1 MTTATLTSTG
11 WVITIAY
18 SALVIVGVTIGL
30 IVFRST
36 RVGFHVRTAGR
47 ETLERREGIWGII
60 VVTFL
65 VVLLGAT
72 IFSIPY
78 WSADK
83 TNAAQKLEV
92 TGRQYAWTVNPPRA
106 RVGLPTLIVLHA
118 ADVNH
123 GLGIYDPDGTLIKQV
138 NVLPGVTQ
146 NLTITFDEP
155 GTYKLRCLEF
165 CGVDHHLMQNELEVT
180 R

>member
-1 MTTATLTSTG
+1 MTDTAWG
-11 WVITIAY
+11 ITIGY
-18 SALVIVGVTIGL
+18 TLVSIIGIAAAL

-36 RVGFHVRTAGR
+36 RVGFRVEVANR
-47 ETLERREGIWGII
+47 ETLEKRESYWGIA

-65 VVLLGAT
+65 VIVLGGT
-72 IFSIPY
+72 IFQLPY
-78 WSADK
+78 WKDK
-83 TNAAQKLEV
+83 SDEKTPQRIEIV
-92 TGRQYAWTVNPPRA
+92 GRQFAWTVNPPRVRA
-106 RVGLPTLIVLHA
+106 GLKTRIELRA

-123 GLGIYDPDGTLIKQV
+123 AMGIYNPDGTLIKQV

-146 NLTITFDEP
+146 QIVLTFRKV

-165 CGVDHHLMQNELEVT
+165 CGVDHHLMENDLEVT

>member
-1 MTTATLTSTG
+1 VSNTA

-18 SALVIVGVTIGL
+18 SIASIIGVAIAL

-36 RVGFHVRTAGR
+36 RVGFRVRTASR
-47 ETLERREGIWGII
+47 ASLERREGYWGIA
-60 VVTFL
+60 VVAFL
-65 VVLLGAT
+65 VVVLGST
-72 IFSIPY
+72 IFEIPY
-78 WSADK
+78 WKDNSNDK
-83 TNAAQKLEV
+83 TAQTIEI
-92 TGRQYAWTVNPPRA
+92 TARQFAWTVNPPRVKA
-106 RVGLPTLIVLHA
+106 GVKTRIELHA

-123 GLGIYDPDGTLIKQV
+123 ALGVYDPDDTLIKQV

-146 NLTITFDEP
+146 TFVITFKKA

-165 CGVDHHLMQNELEVT
+165 CGVDHHLMENDLQVT